1 MLSKRLFRVGGLPLL
16 QAVTLNFKR
25 FLRPKQRLVHEL
37 AGGALHLQELE
48 DLARQALVHVLL
60 ARFNVAVQ
68 LLKAMQTALLV
79 PCQALMR
86 ARKQSQF
93 PHEPSQ
99 AECLKS

>member
-60 ARFNVAVQ
+60 ARFN
-68 LLKAMQTALLV
+68 
-79 PCQALMR
+79 ALMR

-99 AECLKS
+99 AECLPS